1 MTYFQ
6 IGAGTAC
13 PLTNMHLTAFAPRWL
28 TAACCLLLSVCAV
41 AQPQPKPHPTDAAL
55 RRLERQYL
63 HTPVQQLPQPNGDVY
78 LQRDFTAYLQEAAS
92 RQADGI
98 AIEDDDHGHDHQ
110 GEALLAFLNRPHPS
124 VATLQRYFAQAAT
137 EFGVPLPIL
146 QAYAQVQSNWA
157 QVGPSMYGSWG
168 MMGLVEQGEVKQLSE
183 AAGLLGIST
192 EAIKN
197 EARQS
202 IRAAAALLAH
212 YQPAG
217 SSHSRLADWFGA
229 VARLTGLTDAG
240 MRYSLAQRVYSTLQ
254 QGSKTISVWGEIIW
268 LPPVATGSV
277 PPQPVPTG
285 PQPLGNG
292 TPDYSAAIYNLTTC
306 NFNSR
311 PVGASPRYYFVHYIA
326 TGTYEGAISWF
337 KNCSSQVSAHY
348 VVRNA
353 DGQITQ
359 VVDEANRAWSQ
370 GVTEYNDRGIGV
382 EHEVLATNLSMWDSQ
397 PMLTEAGKLCAD
409 VCNRNSIPK
418 LRRSANGDAGIY
430 GHSDV
435 RATDCPN
442 MTASRWDNF
451 LANVA
456 GALPSVAMPTLYSV
470 LSTSGSTTL
479 TASWKPNLESN
490 LLGYRLYYATT
501 DDLSSWALAANEQT
515 LTAGTTSIS
524 LQPAQFV
531 VPPAEAAYHFR
542 LTAVVSNGA
551 LPPVESPASDVYS
564 RSWGTTGPKVLV
576 VDGFDRT
583 SGSYKNASHN
593 FAARYMR
600 ALRDR
605 AVLEI
610 SCAANE
616 RIEDG
621 SINLQ
626 QYAMVVW
633 FVGDESSANVV
644 LSTAEKNALRSYLSQ
659 GGKLFISGS
668 EIAYNI
674 GRSASTAYDLDF
686 MANYLRATYAG
697 DGASNYSPA
706 TGVATSPFAGIS
718 IPFGSI
724 YPEDFPDNIGANNGS
739 TSIFDYAI
747 TNTRGGVAYQG
758 LFGGGTTAGAITY
771 IGFPLET
778 ATDADMGLFM
788 SKLLPYF
795 GFSLLSAPPIA
806 VNDAATVATG
816 TIKRL
821 HVLQND
827 LPNGSTIN
835 LASVQIV
842 SAPANGTAQPHP
854 DGTLRYHPTA
864 GFTGIDAFTYKVAST
879 DGYFSN
885 TATVNL
891 TVQPVAACEA
901 TPPEK
906 DDRYPLRDMR
916 GAWIS
921 TVSNLDWPS
930 ARTLSTT
937 QQQAELITLLDS
949 LKASGINSVFL
960 QVRPECDAL
969 YQSAIE
975 PWSYWLTNAQG
986 TAPSPLWD
994 PLAFAVAAAHQR
1006 GMDLHAWLNPYRAK
1020 QSTPTLAPGHVAVQ
1034 HPEWVFTSGTLTMLN
1049 PGLPAVRQHIT
1060 QVVADI
1066 ATRYDVDGIH
1076 FDDYFYPYGGMQSQ
1090 DLATFAA
1097 HNPLGLPDTASWR
1110 RYNVNTLIAQVYDTL
1125 QSINQA
1131 LQKNVVFGV
1140 SPFGIWKSGTPAGI
1154 TGSSSFS
1161 LFYCDPIAW
1170 LQAGKVDYLAPQLYW
1185 RITGPQ
1191 DYNALSK
1198 WWQDRGQEYGR
1209 HIYAG
1214 QGLYRL
1220 SDASNWPASEI
1231 LAQIDLNRDNQRP
1244 QLLGNIL
1251 FRAAQLRSDTKGIKT
1266 ALRNGPFQY
1275 PAYAPAFAWKDAV
1288 CPQAPT
1294 AVHFDGDTLRW
1305 TAPLPAA
1312 DGDTAE
1318 KYVIYRYDDVLDLT
1332 PMQQDGRRVVA
1343 IVSSNRLYLPQA
1355 GPWLYAVAALDD
1367 NNNESSSTLASASAI
1382 QLCPGGSTSLPAQ
1395 VGGSSWQWQQWVANS
1410 WQPLGTN
1417 AVFAGTQTATLQL
1430 TNVPAN
1436 LYGLQLRCVANGN
1449 AAGPVYTLSFAN
1461 TWQGTNAQW
1470 HQPANWSCGTLP
1482 TASTDVII
1490 PGHLTVFP
1498 LVDAPGAAARSVLLR
1513 YGATLQ
1519 VAPGIQ
1525 LQLGS
1530 Q

>member
-1 MTYFQ
+1 MN
-6 IGAGTAC
+6 A
-13 PLTNMHLTAFAPRWL
+13 TAFALRWRI
-28 TAACCLLLSVCAV
+28 AAYCLLLSSVAL
-41 AQPQPKPHPTDAAL
+41 AQPLPKPQPTDAAL
-55 RRLERQYL
+55 KRLERQYL
-63 HTPVQQLPQPNGDVY
+63 HTPVQQLPQPNGDLY
-78 LQRDFTAYLQEAAS
+78 LQRDFTNYLRQAAS
-92 RQADGI
+92 RLTDGV
-98 AIEDDDHGHDHQ
+98 AMADDDHGHNHFGD
-110 GEALLAFLNRPHPS
+110 ELLIFLNRPHPA
-124 VATLQRYFAQAAT
+124 VATLQRYFAQAAA
-137 EFGVPLPIL
+137 EFGVPLPLL
-146 QAYAQVQSNWA
+146 QAHAQVQSNWA

-168 MMGLVEQGEVKQLSE
+168 TMGLVEQGPVQQLSE
-183 AAGLLGIST
+183 AAALLGAST
-192 EAIKN
+192 DAIKN
-197 EARQS
+197 EARQN
-202 IRAAAALLAH
+202 IRAAAALLAQYRQQSGH
-212 YQPAG
+212 TGTDYAG
-217 SSHSRLADWFGA
+217 WFEPM
-229 VARLTGLTDAG
+229 ARLTGLTDAG
-240 MRYSLAQRVYSTLQ
+240 MRHSLARRVYQTLQ
-254 QGSKTISVWGEIIW
+254 QGSKTISIWGEIIW
-268 LPPVATGSV
+268 LPPVATATV
-277 PPQPVPTG
+277 PPTPVQTA

-306 NFNSR
+306 NFNGR

-382 EHEVLATNLSMWDSQ
+382 EHEVLVTNLSMWDSQ

-418 LRRSANGDAGIY
+418 LRRSANGNAGIY

-442 MTASRWDNF
+442 MTAARWDNF

-470 LSTSGSTTL
+470 QASPGSSSVS
-479 TASWKPNLESN
+479 ASWRPNLETN
-490 LLGYRLYYATT
+490 LLGYRLYYATN

-515 LTAGTTSIS
+515 LTAGTSSIT

-531 VPPAEAAYHFR
+531 VPPAEPVYHFR

-564 RSWGTTGPKVLV
+564 RSWNGSGPRVLIG
-576 VDGFDRT
+576 DGFDRT
-583 SGSYKNASHN
+583 SGSYKSASHP

-605 AVLEI
+605 AQLEI

-626 QYAMVVW
+626 QYAVVVW

-644 LSTAEKNALRSYLSQ
+644 LSTAEKNALRSYLSN

-674 GRSASTAYDLDF
+674 GRSASAAYDLDF
-686 MANYLRATYAG
+686 MANYLRATYVG
-697 DGASNYSPA
+697 DGAGNYSPA
-706 TGVATSPFAGIS
+706 TGISGTPFAGIS

-724 YPEDFPDNIGANNGS
+724 YPEDFPDDIGATNSS
-739 TSIFDYAI
+739 TSIFDYAVAGKK
-747 TNTRGGVAYQG
+747 GGVAYQG
-758 LFGGGTTAGAITY
+758 LFGSGTTPGMLTY
-771 IGFPLET
+771 IGYPLET
-778 ATDADMGLFM
+778 ASDADMGQFV
-788 SKLLPYF
+788 SKLLPFF
-795 GFSLLSAPPIA
+795 GISTLSAPPIA
-806 VNDAATVATG
+806 VNDAATVAAG

-827 LPNGSTIN
+827 LANGGTIN
-835 LASVQIV
+835 AASVQV
-842 SAPANGTAQPHP
+842 VAAPANGSVQAQP
-854 DGTLRYHPTA
+854 DGTLRYQPTA
-864 GFTGIDAFTYKVAST
+864 SFTGIDAFTYKVASA

-891 TVQPVAACEA
+891 TVQPAAACEA

-930 ARTLSTT
+930 ARTLSTAK
-937 QQQAELITLLDS
+937 QQAELLALLDS
-949 LKASGINSVFL
+949 LKAAGINSVFM
-960 QVRPECDAL
+960 QVRPESDAL
-969 YQSAIE
+969 YASSLE

-986 TAPSPLWD
+986 TPPSPLWD
-994 PLAFAVAAAHQR
+994 PLAFAVDAAHQR

-1020 QSTPTLAPGHVAVQ
+1020 QSTPTLAQGHVAVQ
-1034 HPEWVFTSGTLTMLN
+1034 HPDWVFTSGTLTMLN
-1049 PGLPAVRQHIT
+1049 PGLPAVRQHISN
-1060 QVVADI
+1060 VVADI
-1066 ATRYDVDGIH
+1066 ASRYDVDGIH
-1076 FDDYFYPYGGMQSQ
+1076 FDDYFYPYTGMASQ
-1090 DLATFAA
+1090 DLGTFAA

-1125 QSINQA
+1125 QSINQQQ
-1131 LQKNVVFGV
+1131 QKNVVFGV

-1154 TGSSSFS
+1154 TGSSSYS

-1209 HIYAG
+1209 HVYAG

-1231 LAQIDLNRDNQRP
+1231 LAQIDLNRDAVRP
-1244 QLLGNIL
+1244 QVLGYIL

-1275 PAYAPAFAWKDAV
+1275 PAYAPAFAWKDSV

-1305 TAPLPAA
+1305 QAPLPAA
-1312 DGDTAE
+1312 DGDTAV
-1318 KYVIYRYDDVLDLT
+1318 KYVVYRYDDVLDLA

-1343 IVSSNRLYLPQA
+1343 IVSSPKLHRPQP

-1367 NNNESSSTLASASAI
+1367 NNNESAATLASAAAI
-1382 QLCPGGSTSLPAQ
+1382 QLCPGGSTTLPAQ

-1410 WQPLGTN
+1410 WQPLGPD
-1417 AVFAGTQTATLQL
+1417 AVFSGTQTTTLQVS
-1430 TNVPAN
+1430 NAPAT

-1449 AAGPVYTLSFAN
+1449 AAGPIYTLSFAN
-1461 TWQGTNAQW
+1461 TWQGSNTQW
-1470 HQPANWSCGTLP
+1470 HLAANWSCGSLP
-1482 TASTDVII
+1482 TTSTDVII

-1525 LQLGS
+1525 LQLG
-1530 Q
+1530 QQ